1 MKIRTVHTVGCK
13 EEMLRCIQRQGLREI
28 VEVEMPYISGQ
39 QNVSLGEI
47 FMHRATRHVVGNKA
61 GGSGNK

>member
-1 MKIRTVHTVGCK
+1 
-13 EEMLRCIQRQGLREI
+13 
-28 VEVEMPYISGQ
+28 VEMPYISGQ

-47 FMHRATRHVVGNKA
+47 FMHRATSHVVGNKA